1 MNISFVLGNNSNQLS
16 GGYKVI
22 FQYAN
27 YLQNHGN
34 SVTIIFLADR
44 TLTVLPNYI
53 PVSVKKAY
61 AKIKN
66 LFIPTW
72 FPLNKD
78 IKKEDIALTLTKYS
92 PQILLLQLLLGLQ
105 NPLLI

>member
-66 LFIPTW
+66 LFIFFLLKTK
-72 FPLNKD
+72 FPFCKY
-78 IKKEDIALTLTKYS
+78 KTKN
-92 PQILLLQLLLGLQ
+92 Q
-105 NPLLI
+105 N

>member
-44 TLTVLPNYI
+44 TL
-53 PVSVKKAY
+53 SR
-61 AKIKN
+61 
-66 LFIPTW
+66 
-72 FPLNKD
+72 
-78 IKKEDIALTLTKYS
+78 
-92 PQILLLQLLLGLQ
+92 
-105 NPLLI
+105 